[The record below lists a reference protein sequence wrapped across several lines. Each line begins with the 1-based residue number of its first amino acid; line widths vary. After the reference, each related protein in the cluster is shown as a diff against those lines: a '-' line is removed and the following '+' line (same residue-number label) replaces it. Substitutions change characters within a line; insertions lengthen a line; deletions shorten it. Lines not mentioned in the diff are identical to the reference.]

1 MDFYD
6 PQMLGVVVFGGFML
20 VSAIG
25 IFLVSTFSMKET
37 SYEEALA
44 KQRKELEKASQQKVE
59 KKKKEKPIEKK
70 GKAKKKDE
78 KPNGRLPELDQDP
91 AAPVSSNDMNPEP
104 TPDVE
109 PTVFESPVIVLSAPP
124 LEKEKPTLS
133 PGDKKKKEKKGA
145 KTEQAASP
153 AVSSLPTAVSQA
165 LVSEVIPKEEPVV
178 AVPPVG
184 AQQTPPFTNSEIV
197 KKQEVPQN
205 QEELKQDTSLK
216 KKSVAKK
223 KRESMT
229 ADADCELYLPYKTLA
244 STIKSMVFGEGEAQQ
259 LIEILSEKAGGPQDI
274 WHMATQK
281 SDPVV
286 VLKRQLEEKEKQ
298 LVMEQ
303 ENATAAKT
311 KLRELSK
318 EVAAEK
324 AKALLVE
331 NKLKEQLLAH
341 EQEIAAVQNR
351 MQASYQDHVT
361 ETQQLQGKIRTLQE
375 QLENGPNTQLA
386 RLQQENSILRDAL
399 NQATSQTE
407 SKQNTELA
415 KLRQE
420 CSKLSKEL
428 TENAEMLQQA
438 EEQKKA
444 LETRVAAYEGQIFQ
458 LQVSQKEQE
467 SPLQKRLEEVSEDL
481 CKSQVNCRNLQAELD
496 KTKEQQ
502 SNLSELQ
509 SQLLSSKTE
518 LKNKLED
525 LSCLEGK
532 LSEATAK
539 NVQFVERVQ
548 LLEAL
553 LETSRTRDAEKDQE
567 VANQTENSLLQLR
580 FQESVA
586 QISTLEKEAA
596 ELNNTVEQL
605 KIKNNDLREKNY
617 EAMEAVTSVEKAYQ
631 EKLLSS
637 IGANEVLEQQLGVIQ
652 VQTKQV
658 LLSLFPQVTSDVEQ
672 AYDEWLQQFKE
683 KASETLQQKST
694 VTESDLEL
702 SLRESDEARH
712 TLQAECDQY
721 RTILAETERM
731 LKDLQKSVEE
741 EEQVW
746 KAKLTASEEAL
757 QKSQNQMK
765 CLEED
770 VEKFKVELQN
780 TSKLKEYTSLLEAQL
795 ENHLVT
801 ANSESQTYTKK
812 VEELEQFL
820 SESREQLNAAR
831 AEALRQSQEFAQL
844 KAQLDQTEANLHNE
858 RVLRETLAAQ
868 LEEAQNS
875 LRSLQTELE
884 KLRPEG
890 NLTASATEDV
900 VQLQERLEKEKKL
913 SKDLGCAATKL
924 KELLQAT
931 QGQLAKERETVARL
945 QEQLQGRGEN
955 EDSAKEG
962 TSV

>member
-6 PQMLGVVVFGGFML
+6 PQMLGIMVFGGFML

-44 KQRKELEKASQQKVE
+44 KQRKEQEKASQQKVE
-59 KKKKEKPIEKK
+59 KKKKEKPVEKK
-70 GKAKKKDE
+70 GKAKRKDE
-78 KPNGRLPELDQDP
+78 KPNGRLPELDQEL
-91 AAPVSSNDMNPEP
+91 ASSSGSKDTSPEP
-104 TPDVE
+104 APDVE
-109 PTVFESPVIVLSAPP
+109 PTIFESPVLALSALPP
-124 LEKEKPTLS
+124 EKEKPALS

-145 KTEQAASP
+145 KTEQAPSP
-153 AVSSLPTAVSQA
+153 PVSSLPPAVSEA
-165 LVSEVIPKEEPVV
+165 PISEVIPKEEPDV
-178 AVPPVG
+178 AVPSIGAPQTAPV
-184 AQQTPPFTNSEIV
+184 TNPVTV
-197 KKQEVPQN
+197 KKQEAPRN
-205 QEELKQDTSLK
+205 QEELKQDVGSK

-223 KRESMT
+223 KRESVT
-229 ADADCELYLPYKTLA
+229 ADADCVLDLPYKTLA
-244 STIKSMVFGEGEAQQ
+244 CTLKSMMFGEGEAQQ

-281 SDPVV
+281 SDPVA

-298 LVMEQ
+298 LVLEQ

-341 EQEIAAVQNR
+341 EQEIVAVQNR
-351 MQASYQDHVT
+351 MQASYQDHVA

-407 SKQNTELA
+407 SKQNAELA

-428 TENAEMLQQA
+428 TENAELLQQA

-444 LETRVAAYEGQIFQ
+444 LEMKVVAHEGQIYQ
-458 LQVSQKEQE
+458 MQVSQKEQE
-467 SPLQKRLEEVSEDL
+467 SPLQKRLEEVKEEL
-481 CKSQVNCRNLQAELD
+481 CKSQASCRSLQAELD

-518 LKNKLED
+518 LKDKLED
-525 LSCLEGK
+525 VNRLEAK
-532 LSEATAK
+532 LSEAAAK
-539 NVQFVERVQ
+539 NVQFAERIQ
-548 LLEAL
+548 SLEAL
-553 LETSRTRDAEKDQE
+553 LETSQAREVEKDQE
-567 VANQTENSLLQLR
+567 AENQSESSLLQLR
-580 FQESVA
+580 LQESMA
-586 QISTLEKEAA
+586 QVSTLEKEAA
-596 ELNNTVEQL
+596 ELKNTVEQL
-605 KIKNNDLREKNY
+605 KIKNNDLREKNW
-617 EAMEAVTSVEKAYQ
+617 EAMEAVTSVEKTFQ

-637 IGANEVLEQQLGVIQ
+637 TRTKEALEQQVGAIQ

-658 LLSLFPQVTSDVEQ
+658 LLALFPQVPSDGEQ
-672 AYDEWLQQFKE
+672 AYDEWLQQFQE
-683 KASETLQQKST
+683 RASEALQQKST
-694 VTESDLEL
+694 ATDPDLEL

-712 TLQAECDQY
+712 TLQTECDQY

-731 LKDLQKSVEE
+731 LKELQKSVEE
-741 EEQVW
+741 EEHVW
-746 KAKLTASEEAL
+746 KAKLAASEEAL

-801 ANSESQTYTKK
+801 ANSESQNYTKK
-812 VEELEQFL
+812 VEELEQLL
-820 SESREQLNAAR
+820 SDSQEQLHAAR
-831 AEALRQSQEFAQL
+831 AEALKQSQEFAQF
-844 KAQLDQTEANLHNE
+844 KTQLDETEANLHSE
-858 RVLRETLAAQ
+858 RVLRETLAAK
-868 LEEAQNS
+868 LEEAQKS
-875 LRSLQTELE
+875 LCSLQTEHE
-884 KLRPEG
+884 KLSLER
-890 NLTASATEDV
+890 NTTAPATEDLL
-900 VQLQERLEKEKKL
+900 QLQERLEKEKKL

-924 KELLQAT
+924 KELLQVT
-931 QGQLAKERETVARL
+931 QEQLAKERETVMKL
-945 QEQLQGRGEN
+945 QEQLQGRGET
-955 EDSAKEG
+955 EHSAKEG

>member
-78 KPNGRLPELDQDP
+78 KPNGRLPELDQD
-91 AAPVSSNDMNPEP
+91 ASASVGSKDVNTEL
-104 TPDVE
+104 TPDAE
-109 PTVFESPVIVLSAPP
+109 PTVFESPVVVLSAPP
-124 LEKEKPTLS
+124 VEKEKPALS

-145 KTEQAASP
+145 KVEQASSL
-153 AVSSLPTAVSQA
+153 AVSSLPATVSQA
-165 LVSEVIPKEEPVV
+165 PASKVIPKEEPVV

-184 AQQTPPFTNSEIV
+184 VQQTSPLTNSESI
-197 KKQEVPQN
+197 KKPEVPQN
-205 QEELKQDTSLK
+205 QEELKQDVASK

-223 KRESMT
+223 KKESMT
-229 ADADCELYLPYKTLA
+229 ADIDCELYLPFKTLV
-244 STIKSMVFGEGEAQQ
+244 STIKNMVFGEGEAQQ

-281 SDPVV
+281 SDPVA

-318 EVAAEK
+318 DVAAEK
-324 AKALLVE
+324 AKNLLVE
-331 NKLKEQLLAH
+331 NKMKEQLLTH
-341 EQEIAAVQNR
+341 EQEITAVQAR

-407 SKQNTELA
+407 SKQNAELA

-428 TENAEMLQQA
+428 TENGELLQQA

-444 LETRVAAYEGQIFQ
+444 LEMRITSYEGQIFQ
-458 LQVSQKEQE
+458 LQLSQKEQE
-467 SPLQKRLEEVSEDL
+467 SPLQKRLEEISEEL
-481 CKSQVNCRNLQAELD
+481 CKSQVSCRSLQGELD
-496 KTKEQQ
+496 QMKEQQ

-518 LKNKLED
+518 LENKLEEVNS
-525 LSCLEGK
+525 LGAK
-532 LSEATAK
+532 LSEAATK
-539 NVQFVERVQ
+539 NLQSTEKIQV
-548 LLEAL
+548 LEAL
-553 LETSRTRDAEKDQE
+553 LETSKAREVEKDQE
-567 VANQTENSLLQLR
+567 VASQTENSLLQLR
-580 FQESVA
+580 LQESMA
-586 QISTLEKEAA
+586 QISTLEKETA

-605 KIKNNDLREKNY
+605 KIKNNDLREKNW
-617 EAMEAVTSVEKAYQ
+617 EAMEAVTSMEKAYQ
-631 EKLLSS
+631 EKLLLST
-637 IGANEVLEQQLGVIQ
+637 GAKEALEQQLGAIQ
-652 VQTKQV
+652 AQIRQV
-658 LLSLFPQVTSDVEQ
+658 LSSLFPQVVSDGEQ
-672 AYDEWLQQFKE
+672 AYDEWLPQFKE
-683 KASETLQQKST
+683 KALEALQQRST
-694 VTESDLEL
+694 ATEPDLEL

-765 CLEED
+765 SLEEE

-780 TSKLKEYTSLLEAQL
+780 TSKLKEYVSLLEAQL

-801 ANSESQTYTKK
+801 ANSESQNYTKK
-812 VEELEQFL
+812 VDELEQLL
-820 SESREQLNAAR
+820 SESQGQLDAAK
-831 AEALRQSQEFAQL
+831 AETLKLSQEFAQL
-844 KAQLDQTEANLHNE
+844 KPQLDQTEANLHSE
-858 RVLRETLAAQ
+858 RVLKESLVTQ
-868 LEEAQNS
+868 LEEAQTS

-884 KLRPEG
+884 KLRLEG
-890 NLTASATEDV
+890 NVTASATEDV
-900 VQLQERLEKEKKL
+900 LQLQERLEKEKKL

-924 KELLQAT
+924 KELLQVT
-931 QGQLAKERETVARL
+931 QEQLAKERETVAKL
-945 QEQLQGRGEN
+945 QEQLQGRGET
-955 EDSAKEG
+955 EESAKEG

>member
-1 MDFYD
+1 
-6 PQMLGVVVFGGFML
+6 MLGIVVFGGFML

-70 GKAKKKDE
+70 GKARKKDE
-78 KPNGRLPELDQDP
+78 KPNGRLPELDQDLASP
-91 AAPVSSNDMNPEP
+91 AGSKDMSPESSSDIEP
-104 TPDVE
+104 TI
-109 PTVFESPVIVLSAPP
+109 FESPVLVLSAPP
-124 LEKEKPTLS
+124 LEKEKPALS
-133 PGDKKKKEKKGA
+133 PVDKKKKEKKGA
-145 KTEQAASP
+145 KMEQAPSP
-153 AVSSLPTAVSQA
+153 PVSSLPPA
-165 LVSEVIPKEEPVV
+165 LSEAPVSEGIPKEEPPAV

-184 AQQTPPFTNSEIV
+184 AQQPAQFTSSV
-197 KKQEVPQN
+197 TAKKQEAPRN
-205 QEELKQDTSLK
+205 QEELKQDVGSK

-223 KRESMT
+223 KRESVT
-229 ADADCELYLPYKTLA
+229 ADADCVLELPYKTLA
-244 STIKSMVFGEGEAQQ
+244 CTIKNMVFGEGEAQQ

-281 SDPVV
+281 SDPVA

-351 MQASYQDHVT
+351 MQASYQDHMT

-407 SKQNTELA
+407 SKQNAELA

-428 TENAEMLQQA
+428 TENTELLQQA

-444 LETRVAAYEGQIFQ
+444 LEARVVAFEGQIYQ

-481 CKSQVNCRNLQAELD
+481 CKAQVTCRNLEAELD

-502 SNLSELQ
+502 SDLSELQ

-518 LKNKLED
+518 LKDKLEEVNG
-525 LSCLEGK
+525 LEVK
-532 LSEATAK
+532 LSEAAAK
-539 NVQFVERVQ
+539 NVQFAERVQ

-553 LETSRTRDAEKDQE
+553 LEKSQAREAEKDQE
-567 VANQTENSLLQLR
+567 AENQTESSLLQLR
-580 FQESVA
+580 LQESVA
-586 QISTLEKEAA
+586 QVSTLQKEAA
-596 ELNNTVEQL
+596 ELNDTVEQL
-605 KIKNNDLREKNY
+605 KIKNNDLREKNW
-617 EAMEAVTSVEKAYQ
+617 EAMEAVSSMEKACQ

-637 IGANEVLEQQLGVIQ
+637 SRSKEALEQQLGAIQ

-658 LLSLFPQVTSDVEQ
+658 LLSLFPQVMSDGEQ

-683 KASETLQQKST
+683 RASEALQQKST
-694 VTESDLEL
+694 EAGSDLEL
-702 SLRESDEARH
+702 SLREADEARH

-721 RTILAETERM
+721 RIILAETERM

-746 KAKLTASEEAL
+746 KAKLAASEEAL
-757 QKSQNQMK
+757 QKSQSQMK

-770 VEKFKVELQN
+770 VEKFKVELQS

-801 ANSESQTYTKK
+801 ANSESQNYTKK
-812 VEELEQFL
+812 MEELEQLL
-820 SESREQLNAAR
+820 SESQEQLQAAK
-831 AEALRQSQEFAQL
+831 AEALKQSQEFAQL
-844 KAQLDQTEANLHNE
+844 KTQLDQTEADLHSE
-858 RVLRETLAAQ
+858 HVLRETLAAK
-868 LEEAQNS
+868 LEEAQKS
-875 LRSLQTELE
+875 LCSLQTEHE
-884 KLRPEG
+884 KLSLEG
-890 NLTASATEDV
+890 NTTASATEDLL
-900 VQLQERLEKEKKL
+900 QLQERLEKEKKL

-924 KELLQAT
+924 KELLQVT
-931 QGQLAKERETVARL
+931 QEQLAKERETVMKL
-945 QEQLQGRGEN
+945 QEQLQGRGET
-955 EDSAKEG
+955 EDAAKEG

>member
-6 PQMLGVVVFGGFML
+6 PQMLGIMVFGGFML

-44 KQRKELEKASQQKVE
+44 KQRKEQEKASQQKVE
-59 KKKKEKPIEKK
+59 KKKKEKPVEKK
-70 GKAKKKDE
+70 GKAKRKDE
-78 KPNGRLPELDQDP
+78 KPNGRLPELDQEL
-91 AAPVSSNDMNPEP
+91 ASSSGSKDTSPEP
-104 TPDVE
+104 APDVE
-109 PTVFESPVIVLSAPP
+109 PTIFESPVLALSALPP
-124 LEKEKPTLS
+124 EKEKPALS

-145 KTEQAASP
+145 KTEQAPSP
-153 AVSSLPTAVSQA
+153 PVSSLPPAVSEA
-165 LVSEVIPKEEPVV
+165 PISEVIPKEEPDV
-178 AVPPVG
+178 AVPSIGAPQTAPV
-184 AQQTPPFTNSEIV
+184 TNPVTV
-197 KKQEVPQN
+197 KKQEAPRN
-205 QEELKQDTSLK
+205 QEELKQDVGSK

-223 KRESMT
+223 KRESVT
-229 ADADCELYLPYKTLA
+229 ADADCVLDLPYKTLA
-244 STIKSMVFGEGEAQQ
+244 CTLKSMMFGEGEAQQ

-281 SDPVV
+281 SDPVA

-298 LVMEQ
+298 LVLEQ

-341 EQEIAAVQNR
+341 EQEIVAVQNR
-351 MQASYQDHVT
+351 MQASYQDHVA

-407 SKQNTELA
+407 SKQNAELA

-428 TENAEMLQQA
+428 TENAELLQQA

-444 LETRVAAYEGQIFQ
+444 LEMKVVAHEGQIYQ
-458 LQVSQKEQE
+458 MQVSQKEQE
-467 SPLQKRLEEVSEDL
+467 SPLQKRLEEVKEEL
-481 CKSQVNCRNLQAELD
+481 CKSQASCRSLQAELD

-518 LKNKLED
+518 LKDKLED
-525 LSCLEGK
+525 VNRLEAK
-532 LSEATAK
+532 LSEAAAK
-539 NVQFVERVQ
+539 NVQFAERIQ
-548 LLEAL
+548 SLEAL
-553 LETSRTRDAEKDQE
+553 LETSQAREVEKDQE
-567 VANQTENSLLQLR
+567 AENQSESSLLQLR
-580 FQESVA
+580 LQESMA
-586 QISTLEKEAA
+586 QVSTLEKEAA
-596 ELNNTVEQL
+596 ELKNTVEQL
-605 KIKNNDLREKNY
+605 KIKNNDLREKNW
-617 EAMEAVTSVEKAYQ
+617 EAMEAVTSVEKTFQ

-637 IGANEVLEQQLGVIQ
+637 TRTKEALEQQVGAIQ

-658 LLSLFPQVTSDVEQ
+658 LLALFPQVPSDGEQ
-672 AYDEWLQQFKE
+672 AYDEWLQQFQE
-683 KASETLQQKST
+683 RASEALQQKST
-694 VTESDLEL
+694 ATDP
-702 SLRESDEARH
+702 
-712 TLQAECDQY
+712 
-721 RTILAETERM
+721 ERM
-731 LKDLQKSVEE
+731 LKELQKSVEE
-741 EEQVW
+741 EEHVW
-746 KAKLTASEEAL
+746 KAKLAASEEAL

-801 ANSESQTYTKK
+801 ANSESQNYTKK
-812 VEELEQFL
+812 VEELEQLL
-820 SESREQLNAAR
+820 SDSQEQLHAAR
-831 AEALRQSQEFAQL
+831 AEALKQSQEFAQF
-844 KAQLDQTEANLHNE
+844 KTQLDETEANLHSE
-858 RVLRETLAAQ
+858 RVLRETLAAK
-868 LEEAQNS
+868 LEEAQKS
-875 LRSLQTELE
+875 LCSLQTEHE
-884 KLRPEG
+884 KLSLER
-890 NLTASATEDV
+890 NTTAPATEDLL
-900 VQLQERLEKEKKL
+900 QLQERLEKEKKL

-924 KELLQAT
+924 KELLQVT
-931 QGQLAKERETVARL
+931 QEQLAKERETVMKL
-945 QEQLQGRGEN
+945 QEQLQGRGET
-955 EDSAKEG
+955 EHSAKEG